1 MSWPS
6 ALVSGWARAQ
16 FAAAAVI
23 FAASAF
29 TLLPREIWTIRSEDV
44 LGGDPGALV
53 LGAAP
58 AGAADDLPG
67 AIASAQAGADLG

>member
-6 ALVSGWARAQ
+6 ALVSGWARRYPVLAIRDFRLLLVDRLPAPFSLGFSLVGVS
-16 FAAAAVI
+16 FA
-23 FAASAF
+23 
-29 TLLPREIWTIRSEDV
+29 
-44 LGGDPGALV
+44 
-53 LGAAP
+53 AAP